1 MLRVTTIKPSLN
13 RRNIMTTWKLDH
25 SFSDLAKFDKF
36 FVGAD
41 QYFNRIK
48 DLTAATVE
56 VASKYP
62 PYNIKK
68 VSDNKYVIEM
78 AVAGF
83 GKQDIELT
91 LEDNKLVVNGKMETV
106 DDLTKDGID
115 QTYLWK
121 GISDR
126 AFSRQFTL
134 ADNVEIKNANLIN
147 GMLKI
152 WLEAIIPESKKPK
165 TIPIDE
171 SDESPAP
178 EFLTEKKG
186 K

>member
-1 MLRVTTIKPSLN
+1 MAHKF
-13 RRNIMTTWKLDH
+13 DH
-25 SFSDLAKFDKF
+25 GFADFAKFDKF

-41 QYFNRIK
+41 QLHK
-48 DLTAATVE
+48 KLTDMTTQTVE
-56 VASKYP
+56 LASKYP

-68 VSDNKYVIEM
+68 VTDNKYVIEM

-91 LEDNKLVVNGKMETV
+91 LEDNKLIVNGKLETL
-106 DDLTKDGID
+106 DDLTRDGIN

-134 ADNVEIKNANLIN
+134 ADNVEIKTVNLFN

-152 WLEAIIPESKKPK
+152 WLEAIIPEFKKPK
-165 TIPIDE
+165 TIPINETDVP
-171 SDESPAP
+171 SVP
-178 EFLTEKKG
+178 EDFTEKKG
-186 K
+186 N

>member
-1 MLRVTTIKPSLN
+1 MN
-13 RRNIMTTWKLDH
+13 TWKFDH
-25 SFSDLAKFDKF
+25 TFADLAKFDKF

-41 QYFNRIK
+41 QLHK
-48 DLTAATVE
+48 KLTDLTTQTVE

-68 VSDNKYVIEM
+68 VDDNKYVIEL

-91 LEDNKLVVNGKMETV
+91 LEDNKLVVNGKLESL
-106 DDLTKDGID
+106 DDLTKDGIN

-134 ADNVEIKNANLIN
+134 ADNVEIKTAELFN

-165 TIPIDE
+165 KISINEQEPKST
-171 SDESPAP
+171 A
-178 EFLTEKKG
+178 EFLTEKKKG
-186 K
+186 

>member
-1 MLRVTTIKPSLN
+1 MAHKF
-13 RRNIMTTWKLDH
+13 DH
-25 SFSDLAKFDKF
+25 GFADFAKFDKF

-41 QYFNRIK
+41 QLHK
-48 DLTAATVE
+48 KLTDMTTQTVE
-56 VASKYP
+56 LASKYP

-68 VSDNKYVIEM
+68 VTDNKYVIEM

-91 LEDNKLVVNGKMETV
+91 LEDNKLIVNGKLETL
-106 DDLTKDGID
+106 DDLTRDGIN

-134 ADNVEIKNANLIN
+134 ADNVEIKTVNLFN

-165 TIPIDE
+165 TIPINETDVP
-171 SDESPAP
+171 SVP
-178 EFLTEKKG
+178 EDFTEKKDN
-186 K
+186 

>member
-1 MLRVTTIKPSLN
+1 MTYKSGRDRSFD
-13 RRNIMTTWKLDH
+13 RNFADFTN
-25 SFSDLAKFDKF
+25 FDKF

-41 QYFNRIK
+41 RLHK
-48 DLTAATVE
+48 KLTDITAQTVE
-56 VASKYP
+56 LASKYP

-68 VSDNKYVIEM
+68 LDDNRYVIEM

-91 LEDNKLVVNGKMETV
+91 LEDNKLIVNGKLETL
-106 DDLTKDGID
+106 DDLTKDGIN
-115 QTYLWK
+115 QSYLWK

-126 AFSRQFTL
+126 AFSRHFAI
-134 ADNVEIKNANLIN
+134 ADNVEIKTVNLFN

-165 TIPIDE
+165 IIPINETDAP
-171 SDESPAP
+171 SAP
-178 EFLTEKKG
+178 EFIVEKKDR
-186 K
+186 

>member
-1 MLRVTTIKPSLN
+1 M
-13 RRNIMTTWKLDH
+13 MTYKFDH
-25 SFSDLAKFDKF
+25 SFADLAKFDTF

-41 QYFNRIK
+41 QLRK
-48 DLTAATVE
+48 KLTDMTTQTVE
-56 VASKYP
+56 LASKYP

-68 VSDNKYVIEM
+68 VTDNKYVIEM

-91 LEDNKLVVNGKMETV
+91 LEDNKLVVNGKLETV

-134 ADNVEIKNANLIN
+134 ADNVEIKTANLFN

-165 TIPIDE
+165 TIPINETDAP
-171 SDESPAP
+171 STP
-178 EFLTEKKG
+178 EFLTEKKS

>member
-1 MLRVTTIKPSLN
+1 
-13 RRNIMTTWKLDH
+13 MTYKFDQA
-25 SFSDLAKFDKF
+25 FADFAKFDTF
-36 FVGAD
+36 FVGSD
-41 QYFNRIK
+41 QLRK
-48 DLTAATVE
+48 KLTDMTTQTVE
-56 VASKYP
+56 LASKYP

-68 VSDNKYVIEM
+68 VDDNRYVIEM

-91 LEDNKLVVNGKMETV
+91 LEDNKLVINGKLETL
-106 DDLTKDGID
+106 DSLTRDGIN
-115 QTYLWK
+115 QSYLWK

-134 ADNVEIKNANLIN
+134 ADNVEIKTVNLIN

-165 TIPIDE
+165 TIPINETDT
-171 SDESPAP
+171 SSAP
-178 EFLTEKKG
+178 EFLTEKNG

>member
-1 MLRVTTIKPSLN
+1 
-13 RRNIMTTWKLDH
+13 MTYKFEH
-25 SFSDLAKFDKF
+25 SFPDFAKFDKY

-41 QYFNRIK
+41 QYFNKIK
-48 DLTAATVE
+48 DLTAQTVE
-56 VASKYP
+56 VVSKYP

-68 VSDNKYVIEM
+68 VDDNKYVIEM

-83 GKQDIELT
+83 SRQDIVLT
-91 LEDNKLVVNGKMETV
+91 LEDNKLVVTGKMETI

-115 QTYLWK
+115 QSYLWK

-134 ADNVEIKNANLIN
+134 ADNVEIKNASLVN

-171 SDESPAP
+171 LDARASAP
-178 EFLTEKKG
+178 EFLTENRSK
-186 K
+186 

>member
-1 MLRVTTIKPSLN
+1 MAHKF
-13 RRNIMTTWKLDH
+13 DH
-25 SFSDLAKFDKF
+25 GFADFAKFDKF

-41 QYFNRIK
+41 QLHK
-48 DLTAATVE
+48 KLTDMTTQTVE
-56 VASKYP
+56 LASKYP

-68 VSDNKYVIEM
+68 VTDNKYVIEM

-91 LEDNKLVVNGKMETV
+91 LEDNKLIVNGKLETL
-106 DDLTKDGID
+106 DDLTRDGIN

-134 ADNVEIKNANLIN
+134 ADNVEIKTVNLFN

-165 TIPIDE
+165 TIPINETDVP
-171 SDESPAP
+171 SVP
-178 EFLTEKKG
+178 EDFTEKKG
-186 K
+186 N

>member
-1 MLRVTTIKPSLN
+1 
-13 RRNIMTTWKLDH
+13 MTYKFDH
-25 SFSDLAKFDKF
+25 SFADLAKFDTF

-41 QYFNRIK
+41 QLRK
-48 DLTAATVE
+48 KLTDMTTQTVE
-56 VASKYP
+56 LASKYP

-68 VSDNKYVIEM
+68 VDDNKYVIEM

-91 LEDNKLVVNGKMETV
+91 LEDNKLVVNGKLETL
-106 DDLTKDGID
+106 DDLTKDGVN
-115 QTYLWK
+115 QSYLWK

-134 ADNVEIKNANLIN
+134 ADNVEIKNADLFN

-165 TIPIDE
+165 KIPINE
-171 SDESPAP
+171 PEATSAP
-178 EFLTEKKG
+178 EFLSENKRK
-186 K
+186 

>member
-1 MLRVTTIKPSLN
+1 MAHKF
-13 RRNIMTTWKLDH
+13 DH
-25 SFSDLAKFDKF
+25 GFADFAKFDKF

-41 QYFNRIK
+41 QLHK
-48 DLTAATVE
+48 KLTDMTTQTVE
-56 VASKYP
+56 LASKYP

-68 VSDNKYVIEM
+68 VTDNKYVIEM

-91 LEDNKLVVNGKMETV
+91 LEDNKLIVNGKLETL
-106 DDLTKDGID
+106 DDLTRDGIN

-134 ADNVEIKNANLIN
+134 ADNVEIKTVNLFN

-152 WLEAIIPESKKPK
+152 WLEAIIPEFKKPK
-165 TIPIDE
+165 TIPINETDVP
-171 SDESPAP
+171 SVP
-178 EFLTEKKG
+178 EDFTEKKG
-186 K
+186 

>member
-1 MLRVTTIKPSLN
+1 MAHKF
-13 RRNIMTTWKLDH
+13 DH
-25 SFSDLAKFDKF
+25 GFADFAKFDKF

-41 QYFNRIK
+41 QLHK
-48 DLTAATVE
+48 KLTDMTTQTVE
-56 VASKYP
+56 LASKYP

-68 VSDNKYVIEM
+68 VTDNKYVIEM

-91 LEDNKLVVNGKMETV
+91 LEDNKLIVNGKLETL
-106 DDLTKDGID
+106 DDLTRDGIN

-134 ADNVEIKNANLIN
+134 ADNVEIKTVNLFN

-165 TIPIDE
+165 TIPINETD
-171 SDESPAP
+171 AP
-178 EFLTEKKG
+178 SVPEDFNEKKG
-186 K
+186 N